1 MKITSMDISNKEFKK
16 ALRGYNAEE
25 VDEFLDKVAE
35 DYELLYKEASSLKE
49 KVTVMN
55 ERLEHYSRMETTIQN
70 TLLLAQNAAE
80 QSKKLAQKEADLIIK
95 GANDSAQKIL
105 DKAHN
110 DVLKINDDYDR
121 VKQEFVKF
129 RSKFK
134 NFMNTQMDTFNSLEN
149 DFIKNYNVGTVVE
162 ESIKEKETESQENFK
177 ADDVKDI
184 QINED
189 EMSEIKSFF
198 VNE

>member
-1 MKITSMDISNKEFKK
+1 MDISNKEFKK
-16 ALRGYNAEE
+16 AIRGYNPEE
-25 VDEFLDKVAE
+25 VDEFLDKIAE
-35 DYELLYKEASSLKE
+35 DYELLYKEASSLRE

-55 ERLEHYSRMETTIQN
+55 ERLEHYGRMETTIQN

-110 DVLKINDDYDR
+110 DVVKINDDYEK

-129 RSKFK
+129 RSKFR
-134 NFMNTQMDTFNSLEN
+134 NFMNTQVDTFNGLEN
-149 DFIKNYNVGTVVE
+149 DFVKNYNIGSVVE
-162 ESIKEKETESQENFK
+162 EEIKEKEAETEENFK
-177 ADDVKDI
+177 AKEVNDI
-184 QINED
+184 DLNEE